1 MENLSDTYHDPS
13 YRFPKIIIGRLTPP
27 LKKTIGGVITIRQ
40 PTLRLTISKERKK
53 ERKLNFIR
61 GK

>member
-27 LKKTIGGVITIRQ
+27 KKKKIKKIKLRGG
-40 PTLRLTISKERKK
+40 
-53 ERKLNFIR
+53 
-61 GK
+61 GG

>member
-27 LKKTIGGVITIRQ
+27 LKKNRGG
-40 PTLRLTISKERKK
+40 
-53 ERKLNFIR
+53 NYY
-61 GK
+61 

>member
-27 LKKTIGGVITIRQ
+27 KINKKNKLGGGITIRQ
-40 PTLRLTISKERKK
+40 PTLVKTEIQSL
-53 ERKLNFIR
+53 KLAIEAHN
-61 GK
+61 